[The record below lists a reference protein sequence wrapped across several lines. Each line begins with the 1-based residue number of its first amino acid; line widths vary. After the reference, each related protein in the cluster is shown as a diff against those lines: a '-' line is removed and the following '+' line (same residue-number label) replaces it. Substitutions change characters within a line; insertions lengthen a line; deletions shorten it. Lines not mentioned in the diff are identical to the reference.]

1 MIRKVFIQIS
11 ICAGFGLICLPL
23 LADTSAER
31 LDAAAGVLAE
41 VMQAPDSGIPQDLL
55 EDAHCV
61 VIVPGVK
68 KAAFIVGGKYGRG
81 FVVCRHSN
89 NSGWGPPAAIRV
101 EGGSIGWQAGGSETD
116 VIMLIMNRRGMDRL
130 LESKF
135 TLGGT
140 AEVAAGPV
148 GRRSSAETD
157 AKMTAKILEWSRS
170 RGVFA
175 GVSLGGAKLRNDL
188 DANQEMYGKRLSNR
202 EVLTKR
208 IEVPAAAMKL
218 LRLLNQYS
226 RHEA

>member
-1 MIRKVFIQIS
+1 MFAARRVIPRDGS
-11 ICAGFGLICLPL
+11 AGGDTRGRCA
-23 LADTSAER
+23 ATHR
-31 LDAAAGVLAE
+31 MV
-41 VMQAPDSGIPQDLL
+41 
-55 EDAHCV
+55 
-61 VIVPGVK
+61 
-68 KAAFIVGGKYGRG
+68 
-81 FVVCRHSN
+81 
-89 NSGWGPPAAIRV
+89 
-101 EGGSIGWQAGGSETD
+101 QAGGLRNRD
-116 VIMLIMNRRGMDRL
+116 VIMLVMNRRGMDRL

-175 GVSLGGAKLRNDL
+175 GVSLGGATQRNDL
-188 DANQEMYGKRLSNR
+188 DANQELYGKRLSNR
-202 EVLTKR
+202 EVLTKQ
-208 IEVPAAAMKL
+208 VPAPAAATKL